1 MSTSSGSSYDLTN
14 AIIQV
19 NAPAVSLASDWAIT
33 HIVVS
38 DSLDALSIS
47 KELIEFLPYEES

>member
-1 MSTSSGSSYDLTN
+1 MSSTGGSPYDLTN

-19 NAPAVSLASDWAIT
+19 NAPTVSLASDWAIT

-38 DSLDALSIS
+38 DSLDVLSID
-47 KELIEFLPYEES
+47 KNLADYLPYEES

>member
-1 MSTSSGSSYDLTN
+1 MNTTGGSPYDLTN

-19 NAPAVSLASDWAIT
+19 NAPTVSLASDWAIT

-38 DSLDALSIS
+38 DSLDAIRIGKNLADS
-47 KELIEFLPYEES
+47 LPYEES

>member
-1 MSTSSGSSYDLTN
+1 MNATSTASYTLTN
-14 AIIQV
+14 ATIQV

-38 DSLDALSIS
+38 DSGIYLNKDLLDD
-47 KELIEFLPYEES
+47 LPYEES

>member
-1 MSTSSGSSYDLTN
+1 MTTTGGSPYDLTN

-19 NAPAVSLASDWAIT
+19 NAPTVSLASDWAIT

-38 DSLDALSIS
+38 DSLDAIRIG
-47 KELIEFLPYEES
+47 KDLIDYLPYEES

>member
-1 MSTSSGSSYDLTN
+1 MSTTAGSPYDLTN

-19 NAPAVSLASDWAIT
+19 NAPTVSLASDWAIT

-38 DSLDALSIS
+38 DSLDAISID
-47 KELIEFLPYEES
+47 KNLIDYLPYEES

>member
-1 MSTSSGSSYDLTN
+1 MNTTGGSPYDLTN

-19 NAPAVSLASDWAIT
+19 NAPTVSLASDWAIT

-38 DSLDALSIS
+38 DSFDALSID
-47 KELIEFLPYEES
+47 KDLIDYLPYEES

>member
-1 MSTSSGSSYDLTN
+1 MSTTSGSPYNLMN

-19 NAPAVSLASDWAIT
+19 NAPTVSLASDWAIT

-38 DSLDALSIS
+38 DSLDVLSLS
-47 KELIEFLPYEES
+47 KELVDYLPYEES

>member
-1 MSTSSGSSYDLTN
+1 MSSTGGSPYDLTN

-19 NAPAVSLASDWAIT
+19 NAPTVSLASDWAIT

-38 DSLDALSIS
+38 DSLDAISIG
-47 KELIEFLPYEES
+47 KELID